1 MTKWTCH
8 ICGQVV
14 QKFSLVVSHVEKH
27 KQDEQNQIVYWIGY
41 MKNGGVKISK

>member
-1 MTKWTCH
+1 MKWTCF

-27 KQDEQNQIVYWIGY
+27 KQDEQNQTLAVYLIVYTEDWRREN
-41 MKNGGVKISK
+41 K